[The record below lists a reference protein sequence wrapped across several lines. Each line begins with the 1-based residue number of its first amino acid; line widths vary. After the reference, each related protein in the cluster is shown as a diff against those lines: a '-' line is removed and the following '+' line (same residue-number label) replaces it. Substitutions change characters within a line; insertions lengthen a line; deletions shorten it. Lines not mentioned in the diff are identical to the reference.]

1 MGRLFGGVDTNEK
14 GGYTFGMKTAISIPD
29 RVFRSADTLAKR
41 IGVSRSQLYS
51 TAMEEF
57 LARHQSRQ
65 VTARLDQIYD
75 EEDSSISPEL
85 TNAQVKTILHEEW

>member
-1 MGRLFGGVDTNEK
+1 VFDRVDTNRK
-14 GGYTFGMKTAISIPD
+14 DGYTYGMKTAISIPD

-85 TNAQVKTILHEEW
+85 AKLQVKTVLHEEW